1 MLLFSLLYC
10 WFYWYGS
17 TAGFIG
23 TELRAQNS
31 KTVDGESSESSLE
44 RPLGEDMEPSSAG
57 GFLCFGKNLCLNT
70 PRGDLNMNLS
80 APT

>member
-1 MLLFSLLYC
+1 MLLFALLYW

-31 KTVDGESSESSLE
+31 KTVDEDSAVE
-44 RPLGEDMEPSSAG
+44 RPLGEEMKPSSAG
-57 GFLCFGKNLCLNT
+57 GFLLFGGRICV
-70 PRGDLNMNLS
+70 
-80 APT
+80 